1 MFWTCLETVMTVDTI
16 PHPGKNYNYASE
28 TLSPYSKIK
37 TSFQCPPDLEL
48 KTITKFAKIIAKF
61 QNDYKISLQT
71 KPKHERGE
79 EEGQRQLGESQ
90 G

>member
-37 TSFQCPPDLEL
+37 TSFQCPPDLQL
-48 KTITKFAKIIAKF
+48 ICCPL
-61 QNDYKISLQT
+61 QMDLQT
-71 KPKHERGE
+71 E
-79 EEGQRQLGESQ
+79 QRPIS
-90 G
+90 